1 LDYFQIEPGGSLRR
15 DGGILA
21 DVPRVSPMKD
31 YIQAHI
37 QRSESGYRAECF
49 DLPILTEGQSLDEA
63 VENLQTA
70 IHDFLEGKDLARLGL
85 APKPKVMVSFHF
97 GPYAFADM

>member
-1 LDYFQIEPGGSLRR
+1 
-15 DGGILA
+15 
-21 DVPRVSPMKD
+21 MKD

-37 QRSESGYRAECF
+37 QRCESGYRAECL
-49 DLPILTEGQSLDEA
+49 DLPIVIDSQSLDEA
-63 VENLQTA
+63 VENLHSA
-70 IHDFLEGKDLARLGL
+70 IHDFLEGRDLAALGL